1 MQRGALSPAI
11 LARNDA
17 VATVTPCLWRTRS
30 VQFSE
35 LDWVH
40 EFNAILT
47 WIDDLGSALL
57 NWNALDVD
65 ALSSFLGSSFLSI
78 IIADTSFE
86 GFSAL
91 TEADVFD
98 SHVNT
103 LWDNPCVNALVYNDS
118 DCLACDVENP
128 ASLSVIE
135 FVGHTSMNC
144 TVCDNVY
151 VVSLLVVDQ
160 VFAESWHTMLSEWL
174 GEQISRSSSET
185 ETVRHLSLKPSKY
198 LI

>member
-1 MQRGALSPAI
+1 M
-11 LARNDA
+11 
-17 VATVTPCLWRTRS
+17 
-30 VQFSE
+30 
-35 LDWVH
+35 
-40 EFNAILT
+40 
-47 WIDDLGSALL
+47 L
-57 NWNALDVD
+57 NSDVD
-65 ALSSFLGSSFLSI
+65 
-78 IIADTSFE
+78 
-86 GFSAL
+86 
-91 TEADVFD
+91 
-98 SHVNT
+98 T
-103 LWDNPCVNALVYNDS
+103 LWHNSCVNALVYNDS

-128 ASLSVIE
+128 SSLSVIE

-144 TVCDNVY
+144 TVCDNVH